1 MAIDIFCHQH
11 SMFVKLIA
19 LVYPWYLFPL
29 SLSLSWTTTYVTKFC
44 LTNTFWHVWLDGV
57 IIHIFQVVVSCWHIK
72 CNHCAKNN
80 IFITIWGTTYNLMS
94 PGDVNNAN
102 YFRNYQAENSS
113 FLYKYTKSQKN
124 KKCFE
129 FAVSK
134 LI

>member
-44 LTNTFWHVWLDGV
+44 LTNTFWHVWSDGV

-72 CNHCAKNN
+72 CNHCAK
-80 IFITIWGTTYNLMS
+80 TTYLLPFGVPHTTLCLLEMWTTPITFEIIKQKILHSCTNIPKVRKIKNVSSLL
-94 PGDVNNAN
+94 
-102 YFRNYQAENSS
+102 YQN
-113 FLYKYTKSQKN
+113 
-124 KKCFE
+124 
-129 FAVSK
+129 
-134 LI
+134 

>member
-44 LTNTFWHVWLDGV
+44 LTNTFWHVWSDGV

-80 IFITIWGTTYNLMS
+80 IFITIWGTHTTLCLLEMWTTPITFEIIKQKILHSCTNIPKVRKIKNVSSLL
-94 PGDVNNAN
+94 
-102 YFRNYQAENSS
+102 YQN
-113 FLYKYTKSQKN
+113 
-124 KKCFE
+124 
-129 FAVSK
+129 
-134 LI
+134 